1 MNFEELE
8 RTTSEHIVRH
18 YLDEPLNQ
26 DYTYHWCYPPLQLKL
41 FLIALIIS
49 GTGLDEN
56 IKQIPLLQELPSPL
70 IYLNNLVV
78 LLNLNIV
85 TLV

>member
-1 MNFEELE
+1 MNFEDLE
-8 RTTSEHIVRH
+8 KTTLEQIVRH

-26 DYTYHWCYPPLQLKL
+26 DYTCHWCYPPLQSKL

-56 IKQIPLLQELPSPL
+56 IKQIPLPQELPLPL

-85 TLV
+85 TLI